1 MKNSLFLLLTLST
14 LVSCG
19 TKEEGKPVVQD
30 IKELVFASG
39 ELEWD
44 NSYNL
49 TAQTDGILVNATFD
63 VGNKVTE
70 NQIIASIDNKTNEN
84 NTASAKDL
92 VVISKENLTD
102 NAPALQQLQQNIK
115 FAESK
120 YQQDKTQAERYK
132 RLYDSQSIAKVEY
145 ENMQLA
151 AENSLSQLNALKKQ
165 YQQVLQQSKQN
176 YINTENQL
184 KNNQVVLG
192 YNKLVVPQK
201 GTIIKKLKFSGDY
214 VKKGDVIAVIA
225 DENKVE
231 GVLNVDENS
240 IGKVKIGQTVF
251 VQLNTNKNEVYNAKI
266 SEILAAFDEQ
276 TQSFI
281 CKVIFDKP
289 LNTSLYGTQLEANI
303 LVGEK
308 KNALLIPRN
317 FLGFGNKVMVK
328 GKDEAVIVK
337 TGIVS
342 TEFVEVLEGI
352 TKEDV
357 LLPLKP

>member
-92 VVISKENLTD
+92 VVISKENLTE

-251 VQLNTNKNEVYNAKI
+251 VQLNTNKNEVYNAKV

>member
-1 MKNSLFLLLTLST
+1 MKNSLFILLTLST

-132 RLYDSQSIAKVEY
+132 RLYNSQSIAKVEY

-251 VQLNTNKNEVYNAKI
+251 VQLNTNKNEVYNAKV

-328 GKDEAVIVK
+328 GKDEAIIVK

-342 TEFVEVLEGI
+342 TEYVEILDGI

>member
-92 VVISKENLTD
+92 VVISKENLTE

-317 FLGFGNKVMVK
+317 FLGFGNKVMIK

-342 TEFVEVLEGI
+342 TEYVEILDGI
-352 TKEDV
+352 SKEDV

>member
-49 TAQTDGILVNATFD
+49 TAQTDGILINATFD

-132 RLYDSQSIAKVEY
+132 RLYNSQSIAKVEY
-145 ENMQLA
+145 ENIQLA

-251 VQLNTNKNEVYNAKI
+251 VQLNTNKNEVYNGKI

-342 TEFVEVLEGI
+342 TEYVEILDGI

>member
-1 MKNSLFLLLTLST
+1 MKNSLLLLLILST

-132 RLYDSQSIAKVEY
+132 RLYNSQSIAKVEY

-165 YQQVLQQSKQN
+165 YQQVLQQSKQS

-251 VQLNTNKNEVYNAKI
+251 VQLNTNKYEVYNAKI

-328 GKDEAVIVK
+328 GKDEAIIVK

-342 TEFVEVLEGI
+342 TDYVEILDGI

>member
-92 VVISKENLTD
+92 VVISKENLTE

-145 ENMQLA
+145 ENMQLV

-317 FLGFGNKVMVK
+317 FLGFGNKVMIK
-328 GKDEAVIVK
+328 GKDEAIIVK

-342 TEFVEVLEGI
+342 TEYVEILDGI

>member
-92 VVISKENLTD
+92 VVISKENLTE

-165 YQQVLQQSKQN
+165 YQQVLQQSKQS

-317 FLGFGNKVMVK
+317 FLGFGNKVMIK

-342 TEFVEVLEGI
+342 TEYVEILDGI

>member
-92 VVISKENLTD
+92 VVISKENLTE
-102 NAPALQQLQQNIK
+102 NAPSLQQLQQNIK

-225 DENKVE
+225 DEN
-231 GVLNVDENS
+231 S

-328 GKDEAVIVK
+328 GKDEAIIVK

-342 TEFVEVLEGI
+342 TEYVEILDGI

>member
-49 TAQTDGILVNATFD
+49 NAQTDGILVNATFD

-102 NAPALQQLQQNIK
+102 KAPALQQLQQNIK

-176 YINTENQL
+176 YINTDNQL

-342 TEFVEVLEGI
+342 TEYVEILDGI

>member
-49 TAQTDGILVNATFD
+49 NAQTDGILVNATFD

-92 VVISKENLTD
+92 VVISKENLTE

-342 TEFVEVLEGI
+342 TEYVEILDGI

>member
-132 RLYDSQSIAKVEY
+132 RLYNSQSIAKVEY

-201 GTIIKKLKFSGDY
+201 GTIIKKLKFTGDY

-251 VQLNTNKNEVYNAKI
+251 VQLNTNKNEVYNAKV

-328 GKDEAVIVK
+328 GKDEAIIVK

-342 TEFVEVLEGI
+342 TEYVEILDGI

>member
-132 RLYDSQSIAKVEY
+132 RLYNSQSIAKVEY

-328 GKDEAVIVK
+328 GKDEAIIVK

-342 TEFVEVLEGI
+342 TEYVEILDGI
-352 TKEDV
+352 SKEDV

>member
-1 MKNSLFLLLTLST
+1 MLNISKKNPIAENIEKYSTVKNLANRPHYQILNKIIIYVSLIGIVILFLPWT
-14 LVSCG
+14 
-19 TKEEGKPVVQD
+19 
-30 IKELVFASG
+30 
-39 ELEWD
+39 
-44 NSYNL
+44 
-49 TAQTDGILVNATFD
+49 
-63 VGNKVTE
+63 
-70 NQIIASIDNKTNEN
+70 
-84 NTASAKDL
+84 
-92 VVISKENLTD
+92 
-102 NAPALQQLQQNIK
+102 QNISGSG
-115 FAESK
+115 AV
-120 YQQDKTQAERYK
+120 TT
-132 RLYDSQSIAKVEY
+132 
-145 ENMQLA
+145 
-151 AENSLSQLNALKKQ
+151 LKPDQ
-165 YQQVLQQSKQN
+165 R
-176 YINTENQL
+176 
-184 KNNQVVLG
+184 
-192 YNKLVVPQK
+192 PQ
-201 GTIIKKLKFSGDY
+201 TIHSAIGGRIEKWFVKEGDY

-251 VQLNTNKNEVYNAKI
+251 VQLNTNKNEVYNAKV

-328 GKDEAVIVK
+328 GKDEAIIVK

-342 TEFVEVLEGI
+342 TEYVEILDGI

>member
-84 NTASAKDL
+84 NTASARDL

-132 RLYDSQSIAKVEY
+132 RLYNSQSIAKVEY
-145 ENMQLA
+145 ENIQLA

-342 TEFVEVLEGI
+342 TEYVEILDGI

>member
-84 NTASAKDL
+84 NTASARDL

-132 RLYDSQSIAKVEY
+132 RLYNSQSIAKVEY

-151 AENSLSQLNALKKQ
+151 AENSLSQLNAIKKQ

-328 GKDEAVIVK
+328 GKDEAIIVK

-342 TEFVEVLEGI
+342 TEYVEILDGI

>member
-1 MKNSLFLLLTLST
+1 MKNSLLLLLTLST

-84 NTASAKDL
+84 NTASARDL

-132 RLYDSQSIAKVEY
+132 RLYNSQSIAKVEY

-328 GKDEAVIVK
+328 GKDEAIIVK

-342 TEFVEVLEGI
+342 TEYVEILDGI

>member
-176 YINTENQL
+176 YINTDNQL

-328 GKDEAVIVK
+328 GKDEAIIVK

-342 TEFVEVLEGI
+342 TEYVEILDGI

>member
-92 VVISKENLTD
+92 VVISKENLTE

-342 TEFVEVLEGI
+342 TEYVEILDGI

>member
-1 MKNSLFLLLTLST
+1 MKNSLLLLLTLST

-63 VGNKVTE
+63 IGNKVTE

-92 VVISKENLTD
+92 VVISKENLTE

-132 RLYDSQSIAKVEY
+132 RLYNSQSIAKVEY
-145 ENMQLA
+145 ENIQLA

-251 VQLNTNKNEVYNAKI
+251 VQLNTNKNEVYNAKV

-328 GKDEAVIVK
+328 GKDEAIIVK

-342 TEFVEVLEGI
+342 TEYVEILEGI

>member
-132 RLYDSQSIAKVEY
+132 RLYNSQSIAKVEY

-308 KNALLIPRN
+308 KNALLIPRS

-328 GKDEAVIVK
+328 GKDEAIIVK

-342 TEFVEVLEGI
+342 TDYVEILDGI

>member
-132 RLYDSQSIAKVEY
+132 RLYNSQSIAKVEY

-151 AENSLSQLNALKKQ
+151 AENSLSQLNAIKKQ

>member
-63 VGNKVTE
+63 IGNKVTE

-102 NAPALQQLQQNIK
+102 KAPALQQLQQNIK

-214 VKKGDVIAVIA
+214 LKKGDVIAVIA

-342 TEFVEVLEGI
+342 TEYVEILDGI

>member
-120 YQQDKTQAERYK
+120 YQQDKTQSERYK

-145 ENMQLA
+145 ENIQLA

-266 SEILAAFDEQ
+266 SEILAAFDKQ

>member
-120 YQQDKTQAERYK
+120 YQQDKTQSERYK

-145 ENMQLA
+145 ENIQLA

-289 LNTSLYGTQLEANI
+289 LNTSLYGTQLEANT

-342 TEFVEVLEGI
+342 TEYVEILDGI

>member
-115 FAESK
+115 FSESK
-120 YQQDKTQAERYK
+120 YQQDKTQADRYK
-132 RLYDSQSIAKVEY
+132 RLYNSQSIAKVEY

-184 KNNQVVLG
+184 KNNQVVLS

-328 GKDEAVIVK
+328 GKDEAIIVK

-342 TEFVEVLEGI
+342 TEYVEILDGI

>member
-1 MKNSLFLLLTLST
+1 MKNSLLLLLTLST

-63 VGNKVTE
+63 IGNKVTE

-92 VVISKENLTD
+92 VVISKENLTE

-132 RLYDSQSIAKVEY
+132 RLYNSQSIAKVEY
-145 ENMQLA
+145 ENIQLA

-342 TEFVEVLEGI
+342 TEYVEILDGI

>member
-120 YQQDKTQAERYK
+120 YQQDKTQSERYK

-145 ENMQLA
+145 ENIQLA

-328 GKDEAVIVK
+328 GKDEAIIVK

>member
-151 AENSLSQLNALKKQ
+151 AENALSQLNALKKQ

-328 GKDEAVIVK
+328 GKDEAIIVK

-342 TEFVEVLEGI
+342 TEYVEILDGI

>member
-1 MKNSLFLLLTLST
+1 MKNSLLLLLILST

-132 RLYDSQSIAKVEY
+132 RLYNSQSIAKVEY

-165 YQQVLQQSKQN
+165 YQQVLQQSKQS

-328 GKDEAVIVK
+328 GKDEAIIVK

-342 TEFVEVLEGI
+342 TDYVEILDGI

>member
-92 VVISKENLTD
+92 VVISKENITD

-132 RLYDSQSIAKVEY
+132 RLYNSQSIAKVEY

-251 VQLNTNKNEVYNAKI
+251 VQLNTNKNEVYNAKV

-328 GKDEAVIVK
+328 GKDEAIIVK

-342 TEFVEVLEGI
+342 TEYVEILDGI

>member
-49 TAQTDGILVNATFD
+49 TAQTDGILINATFD

-92 VVISKENLTD
+92 VVISKENLTE

-165 YQQVLQQSKQN
+165 YQQVLQQSKQS

-328 GKDEAVIVK
+328 GKDEAIIVK

-342 TEFVEVLEGI
+342 TDYVEILDGI

>member
-145 ENMQLA
+145 ENIQLA

-342 TEFVEVLEGI
+342 TEYVEILEGI

>member
-49 TAQTDGILVNATFD
+49 TAQTDGILVNATVD

-92 VVISKENLTD
+92 VVISKENLTE

-165 YQQVLQQSKQN
+165 YQQVLQQSKQS

-342 TEFVEVLEGI
+342 TEYVEILDGI

>member
-1 MKNSLFLLLTLST
+1 MKNSILILLTLT
-14 LVSCG
+14 TFFSCG

-84 NTASAKDL
+84 NTVSAKDL

-132 RLYDSQSIAKVEY
+132 RLFNSQSIAKVEY

-165 YQQVLQQSKQN
+165 YQQILQQSKQN

-231 GVLNVDENS
+231 GILNVDENS

-251 VQLNTNKNEVYNAKI
+251 VQLNTNKNDVYNGKI

-289 LNTSLYGTQLEANI
+289 LNSSLYGTQLEANI

-308 KNALLIPRN
+308 KNALLIPRK

-352 TKEDV
+352 AKEDV
-357 LLPLKP
+357 LLPLKL

>member
-1 MKNSLFLLLTLST
+1 MKNSLLLLLTLST

-92 VVISKENLTD
+92 VVISKENLTE

-165 YQQVLQQSKQN
+165 YQQVLQQSKQS

-201 GTIIKKLKFSGDY
+201 GTIIKKLKFNGDY

-342 TEFVEVLEGI
+342 TEYVEILDGI

>member
-132 RLYDSQSIAKVEY
+132 RLYNSQSIAKVEY
-145 ENMQLA
+145 ENIQLA

-251 VQLNTNKNEVYNAKI
+251 VQLNTNKSEVYNAKI

-337 TGIVS
+337 IGIVS

>member
-92 VVISKENLTD
+92 VVISKENLTE

-251 VQLNTNKNEVYNAKI
+251 VQLNTNKNEVYNAKV

-328 GKDEAVIVK
+328 GKDEAIIVK

-342 TEFVEVLEGI
+342 TEYVEILDGI

>member
-63 VGNKVTE
+63 VGNKVIQ

-317 FLGFGNKVMVK
+317 FLGFGNKVMIK

-342 TEFVEVLEGI
+342 TEYVEILDGI
-352 TKEDV
+352 SKEDV